1 MHAFVLCTD
10 GVDVIEGEKER
21 DKKGR
26 GGKEGKKE
34 RKARPGFHS
43 LKFRHPW
50 GGVST
55 PPKDIYITQFSNR
68 FRDGK

>member
-34 RKARPGFHS
+34 RKKGETWFPLVEVS
-43 LKFRHPW
+43 PPL
-50 GGVST
+50 GGCLDTSEGYLYNPIFEPV
-55 PPKDIYITQFSNR
+55 PR
-68 FRDGK
+68 W